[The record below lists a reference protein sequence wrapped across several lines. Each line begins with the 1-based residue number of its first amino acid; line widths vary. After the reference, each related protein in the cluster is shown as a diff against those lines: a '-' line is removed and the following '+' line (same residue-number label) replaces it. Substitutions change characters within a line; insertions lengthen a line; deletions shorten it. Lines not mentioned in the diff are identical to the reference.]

1 MGWIDA
7 HAVLEHYSNH
17 QIDEEIRIARG
28 GSYANKIWPPCHNI
42 GGLSLTYSRA
52 DETLFPVYS
61 DPIRGPVVFAPG
73 GIRLQVDSSDGT
85 PQGRTPSES
94 SGDAPAARPSR
105 TPADSAA
112 GTQGRRLT
120 DDGLRRAREFLA
132 YMREHP
138 GAKREPPRELLF
150 GERYSRPLRESVRVE
165 HRAFQTRR
173 EAAEYFAPKFAP
185 IRHLVTDDARLW
197 SWLGMFYFA
206 DTVRVENGQ
215 ARLSPLDE
223 TFVVHRED
231 SRSYMLRFRHYL
243 WGSWRLYETHGE
255 SVAFLLDQNLTSFG
269 DIFQRTFGAIR
280 IFNSDGI
287 IQLVLRLYTHGTRQK
302 RGFGH
307 APGGLRHLLRV
318 LDQLERTYD
327 VYGMSPDAL
336 IKVLPEEFQ
345 RWDSQSAR
353 AALSGAASP
362 EPAVSVVIDS
372 ADASSAASVR
382 SEPAELRTEGQAFG
396 QLGAGSVEP
405 SAGVRPSTG
414 SGRTETPPDSPS
426 VRQTLLNIR
435 ATIEQQGQVSW
446 ADPREH
452 LEEGS
457 EAWKA
462 YVAVCGVPER
472 RLFRTSFLYR
482 LDEVLASLD

>member
-1 MGWIDA
+1 M
-7 HAVLEHYSNH
+7 EHH
-17 QIDEEIRIARG
+17 RG
-28 GSYANKIWPPCHNI
+28 A
-42 GGLSLTYSRA
+42 
-52 DETLFPVYS
+52 
-61 DPIRGPVVFAPG
+61 
-73 GIRLQVDSSDGT
+73 LQVNRLET
-85 PQGRTPSES
+85 PPPRGLL
-94 SGDAPAARPSR
+94 AP
-105 TPADSAA
+105 PADSAA

-382 SEPAELRTEGQAFG
+382 SEPAELRTEGRAFG
-396 QLGAGSVEP
+396 QLGAGSSSRARGCALRQAQGERRRRRL
-405 SAGVRPSTG
+405 AVRP
-414 SGRTETPPDSPS
+414 PDPS
-426 VRQTLLNIR
+426 QHPHDN
-435 ATIEQQGQVSW
+435 
-446 ADPREH
+446 
-452 LEEGS
+452 
-457 EAWKA
+457 
-462 YVAVCGVPER
+462 
-472 RLFRTSFLYR
+472 
-482 LDEVLASLD
+482 